1 MLLKRLTERVADQEP
16 SYTKPA
22 TIKWAVLLDGDH
34 TQIQDLRVP
43 KGQPALR
50 LDVPTSTRTVAIAPC
65 LLADNAQ
72 YVFGVPKADPKAG
85 EVKDKDAARAAKC
98 RTAFADLARQWAAAN
113 PGDPTAEAVVRFLA
127 TPLDVPADMAAGDLV
142 AISVDGQWAHQ
153 HPSARQFWTDKV
165 SDAKGAGNTGLCL
178 VCGHERPLLA
188 TVPISI
194 AMGAIPAKQAKST
207 QLVSVNT
214 AAQGRAGV
222 TAGLAATPL
231 CETCGTAATTS
242 LGELLA
248 DPKHRRRADAA
259 VTVWWT
265 REPVKRNH
273 FGTLDDPQPEDVA
286 NLIGK
291 IFKPGTGTTEYSA
304 AVNKFYSA
312 TLGANSSRVVVRDW
326 IDVPLPVIEDSLGRW
341 FRDHQYLDPWSPHT
355 THQTTVDHP
364 SLGTGPQYQ
373 AYPLWRLTL
382 ACARWVK
389 TEKKYH
395 PKTIPEGLDEALLHS
410 ALHGTPP
417 PAWMLPRLLAR
428 IRADR
433 RIDGPRTALLRLALT
448 RHHTQEHGMP
458 GLDPDANDPAY
469 MCGRLF
475 ATLAAV
481 QRRAAKD
488 AGRNV
493 NATITDKYFGTAMS
507 SPAAV
512 LANLR
517 AGAENHLR
525 IIRRRNKPT
534 ANALEARMRD
544 IYQHLDD
551 VPLLLTVPEQGRFVL
566 GYEHQRAA
574 DITAALAYKAAKEQA
589 AETAEPQPAEDGA
602 LFDVTDLIETA
613 PAHSETA

>member
-1 MLLKRLTERVADQEP
+1 MLLQRLTERVAHQEQ

-72 YVFGVPKADPKAG
+72 YVFGVPKADPRTG
-85 EVKDKDAARAAKC
+85 EVKEKDAVRAAKC
-98 RTAFADLARQWAAAN
+98 RTAFAELARQWAAAN
-113 PGDPTAEAVVRFLA
+113 PGDPTAQAVVRFLDTVTKA
-127 TPLDVPADMAAGDLV
+127 PEDMAAGDLV

-153 HPSARQFWTDKV
+153 QASARQFWADKV
-165 SDAKGAGNTGLCL
+165 SDTKGAGNTGLCL
-178 VCGHERPLLA
+178 VCGHQRPLLA
-188 TVPISI
+188 TVPVSI

-214 AAQGRAGV
+214 AAQGRAGI

-248 DPKHRRRADAA
+248 DPKHRRRADTA

-273 FGTLDDPQPEDVA
+273 FGNLDDPQPEDVA

-304 AVNKFYSA
+304 DVNKFYSA
-312 TLGANSSRVVVRDW
+312 TLGANASRGVVRNW
-326 IDVPLPVIEDSLGRW
+326 IDVPLPVIEDCLGRW

-355 THQTTVDHP
+355 TQDP
-364 SLGTGPQYQ
+364 LDPDSDPRYQ
-373 AYPLWRLTL
+373 VYPLWRLTL

-410 ALHGTPP
+410 ALRGTPP

-458 GLDPDANDPAY
+458 GLDPTANDPAY

-481 QRRAAKD
+481 QRRAAKE
-488 AGRNV
+488 AGRKV

-507 SPAAV
+507 SPATV
-512 LANLR
+512 FANLR

-525 IIRRRNKPT
+525 IIRRHNKQPT

-544 IYQHLDD
+544 IYHHLND

-574 DITAALAYKAAKEQA
+574 DITAALAHKAAKEKA
-589 AETAEPQPAEDGA
+589 AETAEPQPVEAGA
-602 LFDVTDLIETA
+602 LFDVSDLIETA
-613 PAHSETA
+613 QADAETA